1 MSRVFKEATMG
12 RDTLLTATIGDQGL
26 LRKALLV
33 IAGSLFIAVAAQI
46 SVPMWPVP
54 VTLQTLAILLVGFA
68 FGSRMGA
75 LTVAAY
81 LAQGFMGLPVFTPST
96 LPGLAALIGPTGGF
110 LIGFV
115 ALAWMAGFAAER
127 GLARGVLGTALA
139 AVIASALLYVP
150 GVLWPMAVASAAGL
164 DAGWAGQGLGF
175 YWAHFVAPFLI
186 GDAIKAV
193 IAALIVSGAWAALRR
208 GA

>member
-1 MSRVFKEATMG
+1 MG
-12 RDTLLTATIGDQGL
+12 RDTLLTATFGTEGL
-26 LRKALLV
+26 LRKAALV
-33 IAGSLFIAVAAQI
+33 VAGSLFIAVAAQI

-75 LTVAAY
+75 LTVVAY
-81 LAQGFMGLPVFTPST
+81 LTQGFMGLPVFTPST
-96 LPGLAALIGPTGGF
+96 LPGIAALIGPTGGF

-127 GLARGVLGTALA
+127 GLARGALGTALA
-139 AVIASALLYVP
+139 ALVASAALYVP

-193 IAALIVSGAWAALRR
+193 IAALLVSGAWAALRR